1 MLSRRT
7 FLSSLAAVPM
17 LRAQQPHLNFV
28 FILIDDMGWRDV
40 SYNGSETFETPHIDK
55 LASEGMKFTNAYA
68 ACPVCSPTRA
78 SIMTGKYPARLGITN
93 FLPGKHNL
101 PHSKLIA
108 PLSKQQLPLEEVTIA
123 EALKPAGYRT
133 AAIGKWHLGGP
144 DFFPEKQGFDVNFA
158 GTQAGSPKS
167 YFYPQWEP
175 NPPITAKPGAYL
187 PDRLTDATID
197 FMTQNRDHPFMVY
210 LAHYS
215 VHIPLEAKEDM
226 IERYRKRIK
235 PGALQNNPIYAAMV
249 ASVDESVER
258 IVKALDDL
266 KLADHT
272 AIVFMSDN
280 GGLASA
286 EYKGQTPTSN
296 KPLKA
301 GKGFLY
307 EGGIREPMFIKWP
320 GVVKPGSQCDVP
332 VISTD
337 FYPTLLDMAGIK
349 NDPGNPADGV
359 SIVPLLKQAG
369 IPKQDALFWHYPHY
383 SNQGGRPGAAMRQG
397 DYKIIEWYETGSV
410 ELYNLRDDIGEDH
423 NLAVKLPEKARQMKA
438 RLDAWLKELN
448 PEMPKPNPDYDKANE
463 TQGLQPAIREQLRT
477 GVLPTPSS

>member
-7 FLSSLAAVPM
+7 FLSALAVAPT
-17 LRAQQPHLNFV
+17 LRAQRHPPLNFIFV
-28 FILIDDMGWRDV
+28 LIDDMGWRDV
-40 SYNGSETFETPHIDK
+40 SYNGSESFETPNIDK
-55 LASEGMKFTNAYA
+55 LASQGMRFTNAYA

-93 FLPGKHNL
+93 FLPGTHRL

-108 PLSKQQLPLEEVTIA
+108 PVSKQQLPLEEVTIA
-123 EALKPAGYRT
+123 EALKTAGYRS

-144 DFFPEKQGFDVNFA
+144 DYYPEKQGFDVNIG

-167 YFYPQWEP
+167 YFFPQWTP
-175 NPPITAKPGAYL
+175 NPPITADPGAYL
-187 PDRLTDATID
+187 PDRLTDGALD
-197 FMTQNRDHPFMVY
+197 FIKENRSRPFFIY

-215 VHIPLEAKEDM
+215 VHIPLEAKEEM
-226 IERYRKRIK
+226 IQRYRQRIK
-235 PGALQNNPIYAAMV
+235 PGALQNNATYAAMV
-249 ASVDESVER
+249 ASVDESVGR
-258 IVKALDDL
+258 VMKALDDL
-266 KLADHT
+266 KIADHT
-272 AIVFMSDN
+272 AIIFMSDN

-307 EGGIREPMFIKWP
+307 EGGIREPMIVKWP
-320 GVVKPGSQCDVP
+320 GATKPGSESNVP

-337 FYPTLLDMAGIK
+337 FYPTLAEMAGIK

-359 SIVPLLKQAG
+359 SIVPLLKQTG
-369 IPKQDALFWHYPHY
+369 IPRRDAIFWHYPHY
-383 SNQGGRPGAAMRQG
+383 SNQGGRPGAAMRHG
-397 DYKIIEWYETGSV
+397 DFKIIEWYEDGEV
-410 ELYNLRDDIGEDH
+410 ELYNLRDDIGEAR
-423 NLAVKLPEKARQMKA
+423 NLAVKMPQKAHELKG

-448 PEMPKPNPDYDKANE
+448 PEMPKPNPDYDKSKE
-463 TQGLQPAIREQLRT
+463 TEGLAPAIRDQLRT
-477 GVLPTPSS
+477 GVLP

>member
-7 FLSSLAAVPM
+7 FLSALAAAPL
-17 LRAQQPHLNFV
+17 LRAQKQPPLNFI

-40 SYNGSETFETPHIDK
+40 GYNGSELFETPNIDK
-55 LASEGMKFTNAYA
+55 LATQGMRFTNAYA

-108 PLSKQQLPLEEVTIA
+108 PLCRQELPLEEVTIA
-123 EALKPAGYRT
+123 EALKTAGYRS

-144 DFFPEKQGFDVNFA
+144 DYYPEKQGFDVNVA

-167 YFYPQWEP
+167 YFFPQWTP
-175 NPPITAKPGAYL
+175 NPPITAEPGAYL
-187 PDRLTDATID
+187 PDRLTDSTLEFIKE
-197 FMTQNRDHPFMVY
+197 NRANPFFVY

-215 VHIPLEAKEDM
+215 VHIPLEAKQDM
-226 IERYRKRIK
+226 IERYSKRIK
-235 PGALQNNPIYAAMV
+235 PGALQNNATYAAMV
-249 ASVDESVER
+249 ASVDESVGR
-258 IVKALDDL
+258 ILQALDEM
-266 KLADHT
+266 KLADRT
-272 AIVFMSDN
+272 AIIFMSDN

-307 EGGIREPMFIKWP
+307 EGGIREPMIVKWP
-320 GVVKPGSQCDVP
+320 GVTKAGSQCDVP

-337 FYPTLLDMAGIK
+337 FYPTMLEMAAITK
-349 NDPGNPADGV
+349 DPGNPADGV
-359 SIVPLLKQAG
+359 SLVPLLKQTG
-369 IPKQDALFWHYPHY
+369 IPKQEALFWHYPHY

-397 DYKIIEWYETGSV
+397 DFKIIEWYEDGSV
-410 ELYNLRDDIGEDH
+410 ELYNLRDDIGEAH
-423 NLAVKLPEKARQMKA
+423 NLAVRMPDKTRDMKA
-438 RLDAWLKELN
+438 RLDAWLKEMN

-463 TQGLQPAIREQLRT
+463 TQGLGPAIREQLRT
-477 GVLPTPSS
+477 GVLP

>member
-1 MLSRRT
+1 MLTRRR
-7 FLSSLAAVPM
+7 FLSTMAAAPL
-17 LRAQQPHLNFV
+17 LRAQNAPPLNFI

-40 SYNGSETFETPHIDK
+40 SYNGSEFFETPNIDK
-55 LASEGMKFTNAYA
+55 LAAQGMRFTNAYA

-93 FLPGKHNL
+93 FLPGTHHL
-101 PHSKLIA
+101 PHSRLIA
-108 PLSKQQLPLEEVTIA
+108 PLSRQELPLEEVTIA
-123 EALKPAGYRT
+123 EALKTAGYRS

-144 DFFPEKQGFDVNFA
+144 DFYPEKQGFDVNVA

-167 YFYPQWEP
+167 YFFPQWTP
-175 NPPITAKPGAYL
+175 NPPITADPGAYL
-187 PDRLTDATID
+187 PDRLTDSAID
-197 FMTQNRDHPFMVY
+197 FIKDNRSKPFLVY

-215 VHIPLEAKEDM
+215 VHIPLEAKEEM

-249 ASVDESVER
+249 ASVDESVGR
-258 IVKALDDL
+258 IVKALEDL
-266 KLADHT
+266 KLDDRT
-272 AIVFMSDN
+272 ALIFMSDN

-307 EGGIREPMFIKWP
+307 EGGIREPMIVKWP
-320 GVVKPGSQCDVP
+320 GVTKAGSQCDVP

-337 FYPTLLDMAGIK
+337 FYPTMVEMAGVR

-359 SIVPLLKQAG
+359 SIVPLLKQSG
-369 IPKQDALFWHYPHY
+369 LPKRDAIFWHYPHY

-397 DYKIIEWYETGSV
+397 DFKIIEWYEDGSV
-410 ELYNLRDDIGEDH
+410 ELYNLHDDIGETR
-423 NLAVKLPEKARQMKA
+423 NLAVQMPGRARDMKT
-438 RLDAWLKELN
+438 RIDAWLKEMN
-448 PEMPKPNPDYDKANE
+448 PEMPKPNPDYDKATE
-463 TQGLQPAIREQLRT
+463 TEGLAPAIREQLRT
-477 GVLPTPSS
+477 GVLP